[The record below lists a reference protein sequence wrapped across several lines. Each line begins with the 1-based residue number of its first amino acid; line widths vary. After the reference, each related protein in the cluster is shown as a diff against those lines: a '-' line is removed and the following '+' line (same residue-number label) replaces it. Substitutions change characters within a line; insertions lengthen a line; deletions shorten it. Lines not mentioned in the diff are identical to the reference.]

1 MKRSLLALI
10 AAGLWTAADL
20 AAQPA
25 GVGPAVSKMRLGVLD
40 LSGSAL
46 RMQMAQAGQAA
57 PGGYTQ
63 QTTTSVALAPPAEFA
78 RSLTEMVTTT
88 LVATNRFVVL
98 ERAQLA
104 AVMAEQDM
112 GASGRVNKET
122 APAQGG
128 VMGAQAL
135 ITGDITGFSY
145 NAETLG
151 GNLANI
157 VKGVTAGASRV
168 TAQVVIDLRM
178 IDAVTGEVLASAK
191 GRGKASA
198 TGVYADITKGDK
210 NLSTEANKATPLGE
224 ASRSAIQ
231 NAITELLKQAPAALA
246 WARRVVDFRDGLLYV
261 NSGKGDG
268 LAAGVVLQVFVQ
280 GQALIDPDTG
290 KNLGSPD
297 RLLGEVQVESVE
309 DRYSVAKVLS
319 GDGFARN
326 HLVRIKGR

>member
-1 MKRSLLALI
+1 MTRGLL
-10 AAGLWTAADL
+10 GLMLLGSGAL
-20 AAQPA
+20 AAQQPA
-25 GVGPAVSKMRLGVLD
+25 GVGPAVNKLRIGVLD
-40 LSGSAL
+40 LSGTAL
-46 RMQMAQAGQAA
+46 RMQTAQVGQQA
-57 PGGYTQ
+57 PGGYQQ
-63 QTTTSVALAPPAEFA
+63 QTTTSVMLPPPAEFA
-78 RSLTEMVTTT
+78 RGLTEMVTTT

-104 AVMAEQDM
+104 AVMQEQDM
-112 GASGRVNKET
+112 GVSGRVNKET

-145 NAETLG
+145 SAESMG

-157 VKGVTAGASRV
+157 IKGVTAGV
-168 TAQVVIDLRM
+168 TKLTALVTIDLRV
-178 IDAVTGEVLASAK
+178 IDAVTGEVIGAAK

-198 TGVYADITKGDK
+198 TGVYADLTREDK
-210 NLSTEANKATPLGE
+210 NINTNASKTTPLGE

-231 NAITELLKQAPAALA
+231 NAVAELLLQMPRTLV
-246 WARRVVDFRDGLLYV
+246 WARRVVDVRDGLVYV

-268 LAAGVVLQVFVQ
+268 LEVGAVLQVFEQ

-290 KNLGSPD
+290 KNLGNPD
-297 RLLGEVQVESVE
+297 RLIGEVQVESVE

-319 GDGFARN
+319 GQGFTRN
-326 HLVRIKGR
+326 HLVRIKPK